1 MYIIS
6 LVQCRQLAP
15 PPFFSKTLIKNFTYQ
30 QLNFKLHPPF
40 WKHVKIEVKKKG
52 INGETEDILS
62 FSLSPTPPRIRIFKA
77 SRFVIFFFAC
87 QE

>member
-1 MYIIS
+1 M
-6 LVQCRQLAP
+6 
-15 PPFFSKTLIKNFTYQ
+15 
-30 QLNFKLHPPF
+30 NFKLHPPC

-77 SRFVIFFFAC
+77 SRFVIFFLLVKN
-87 QE
+87 